1 MNKQQA
7 LKQINFC
14 IEVLEQLKKNI
25 DTSPWNVINKTA
37 VNRCRQVVNKTLLEV
52 EREGG
57 NA

>member
-7 LKQINFC
+7 LKQIDFC

-25 DTSPWNVINKTA
+25 DTSPWNSINKTA
-37 VNRCRQVVNKTLLEV
+37 VNRYRQVVNKTLLEV